1 MRKILIASSEYKS
14 VFDWVRVVTKSVFT
28 PQYARF
34 RKVLIAARKQ
44 AGLTQQQLADRQVWQ
59 QTDVS
64 KVERGIRRL
73 DVIEFLQFTHALNA
87 DAGKLLGV
95 VSRR

>member
-1 MRKILIASSEYKS
+1 MRA
-14 VFDWVRVVTKSVFT
+14 VTKSVFT

-34 RKVLIAARKQ
+34 RKVLVAARKQ
-44 AGLTQQQLADRQVWQ
+44 AGITQQQLADRLGWQ

-73 DVIEFLQFTHALNA
+73 KVIEFLQFTHALNA
-87 DAGKLLGV
+87 DAGKLLGLV
-95 VSRR
+95 ARR